1 MVILLKRFVT
11 TLIGGR
17 LAYFVW
23 MALFLLTV
31 DLWGEGLDLVL
42 WFLAPSITA
51 AGFTVGLLLFNQ
63 LTVPFQSLLPILR
76 VRIKGDIRHHEI
88 CLIVWD

>member
-11 TLIGGR
+11 TLIGGG

-23 MALFLLTV
+23 MALLLLMV
-31 DLWGEGLDLVL
+31 GLRGKGLDLVL
-42 WFLAPSITA
+42 WFLAPSILA

-63 LTVPFQSLLPILR
+63 LNKTSNQKVW
-76 VRIKGDIRHHEI
+76 RIYLWPLAG
-88 CLIVWD
+88 

>member
-11 TLIGGR
+11 TLIGGG

-23 MALFLLTV
+23 MALLLLMV
-31 DLWGEGLDLVL
+31 GLRGKGLDLVL

-51 AGFTVGLLLFNQ
+51 AGFTVGLLFFNQ
-63 LTVPFQSLLPILR
+63 LNKTSNQKFW
-76 VRIKGDIRHHEI
+76 RIYLWPLAG
-88 CLIVWD
+88 